1 MLKVGSARI
10 LLKKIFPNM
19 EIALLFVVSL
29 FSPFPLWLVQQF
41 LPFPHFIEEIF
52 KFFLVRFTP
61 KTNNWRYPLILGLAF
76 SFSESILYL
85 INFFQLGDF
94 SLFLPRLFL
103 TSLLHTST
111 FFLLYYSK
119 NKTYLSIISLLIAI
133 TIHYFYNQIIASI
146 F

>member
-52 KFFLVRFTP
+52 KFILVRFTP
-61 KTNNWRYPLILGLAF
+61 ATKKWQYPLILGLAF
-76 SFSESILYL
+76 SFSESFLYL

-103 TSLLHTST
+103 TSILHTFT

-119 NKTYLSIISLLIAI
+119 NKTYLSLIALI
-133 TIHYFYNQIIASI
+133 FAIIIHYFYNQIVASI

>member
-1 MLKVGSARI
+1 MQ
-10 LLKKIFPNM
+10 
-19 EIALLFVVSL
+19 IALLAVFSL
-29 FSPFPLWLVQQF
+29 FSPFPLWLIQQF

-61 KTNNWRYPLILGLAF
+61 VTKKWQYPLILGLVF
-76 SFSESILYL
+76 TFSESFLYL

-103 TSLLHTST
+103 TSILHTST
-111 FFLLYYSK
+111 FFILYYSK
-119 NKTYLSIISLLIAI
+119 DKPYLSIISLFLTII
-133 TIHYFYNQIIASI
+133 IHYFYNQAVDSI